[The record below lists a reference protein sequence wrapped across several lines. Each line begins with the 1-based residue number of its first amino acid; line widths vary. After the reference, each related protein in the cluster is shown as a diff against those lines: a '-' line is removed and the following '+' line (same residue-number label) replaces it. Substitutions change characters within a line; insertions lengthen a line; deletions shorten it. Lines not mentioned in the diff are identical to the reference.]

1 MALSDLFRRGPAP
14 PRQTSVED
22 FRLPYFALKAR
33 YGQHLWS
40 ESEGLELR
48 RQLEREDFV
57 IEDGAFVFASPITI
71 ALYWELLDYIACG
84 AKHFLIVG
92 ERGVGKEVLAQ
103 LIARHN
109 KNKKVIAVNC
119 ASLVDT
125 IADAQLFGFGK
136 DSGVAGAPKHG
147 SSGFVSEA
155 DGQVL
160 FLDEFFDAPASV
172 FPKLLR
178 LLQFPREY
186 WPVGAST
193 AKSLDEN
200 TIIVAA
206 SNHYARAGDLNT
218 AMEESSVRADLL
230 DRFEATLE
238 VPPLRERKKE
248 LGWIA
253 EHIVNGFGPTLP
265 FRSLTEDAKQRLRHL
280 PYSWPGNVRELKL
293 FLSEQ
298 ARLRRH
304 HAPGQQLDIPEEA
317 ILSWFTKTPADPPS
331 IGTEV
336 SSNSSST
343 GALTLWSKDQLRD
356 RQRKELVIHLMKLL
370 LEQGQSQASAGW
382 ISEECRKL
390 LNVENISQKLKETIG
405 KSCRQLAE
413 EVNHSLTNL

>member
-1 MALSDLFRRGPAP
+1 MALPNFFRCSPTS
-14 PRQTSVED
+14 PRPLSLEEL
-22 FRLPYFALKAR
+22 RPRYFELRAR

-40 ESEGLELR
+40 ESEGLELK

-71 ALYWELLDYIACG
+71 VLYWDLLDYLACG

-103 LIARHN
+103 LIARHE
-109 KNKKVIAVNC
+109 KKEVIAVNC

-125 IADAQLFGFGK
+125 IADAQLFGFAK
-136 DSGVAGAPKHG
+136 DSGVSGAPKHG
-147 SSGFVSEA
+147 SPGFVGEA

-160 FLDEFFDAPASV
+160 FLDEFFDAPPSV

-178 LLQFPREY
+178 LFQAPREY
-186 WPVGAST
+186 WPVGASQ
-193 AKSLDEN
+193 AKPLHKN

-206 SNHYARAGDLNT
+206 SNHYARTSDLNT

-253 EHIVNGFGPTLP
+253 EHVVKGFGPGLP
-265 FRSLTEDAKQRLRHL
+265 FRSLTEDTKQRLRYL
-280 PYSWPGNVRELKL
+280 PHTWLGNVRELKL
-293 FLSEQ
+293 FLCEQ

-304 HAPGQQLDIPEEA
+304 HAPGHQLDIPQEA
-317 ILSWFTKTPADPPS
+317 IQSWFTKTPATPPS
-331 IGTEV
+331 AGAEV
-336 SSNSSST
+336 SSNSSNT
-343 GALTLWSKDQLRD
+343 TRVLTLWNKDQLRD
-356 RQRKELVIHLMKLL
+356 RQRKELVIHLLKLL
-370 LEQGQSQASAGW
+370 LEQGHSQATAGW
-382 ISEECRKL
+382 ISDECRTL

-405 KSCRQLAE
+405 MSCRELAE
-413 EVNHSLTNL
+413 EVNRRLINL